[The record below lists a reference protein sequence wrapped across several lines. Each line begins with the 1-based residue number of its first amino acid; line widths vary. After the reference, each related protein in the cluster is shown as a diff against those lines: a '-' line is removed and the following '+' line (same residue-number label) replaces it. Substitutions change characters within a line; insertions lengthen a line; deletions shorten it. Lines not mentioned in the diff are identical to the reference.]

1 MEQVRI
7 MAYNP
12 RIDLWYRKYS
22 AAAQAEQAG
31 EKEKA
36 LLEEQRLQDSG
47 SSPYNEEDA
56 GVPWQEAKT
65 RLPYGMGTLS
75 AIAKNLMH
83 KSGAAYTGNT
93 QQVMD
98 AVAKWGPSALNKTA
112 GTWGGPKRYAWQDQL
127 DPIQTQGYIAKLT
140 AAVQNLPSL
149 QTEWQTSTSNITP
162 QTIKSAMADNSGGGM
177 LMDDDAE
184 LGYSHLFD

>member
-12 RIDLWYRKYS
+12 RIDMWYRKFS
-22 AAAQAEQAG
+22 AAAQAEQAE
-31 EKEKA
+31 EKEQA

-47 SSPYNEEDA
+47 SSPYADEGPNI
-56 GVPWQEAKT
+56 PWQEANT
-65 RLPYGMGTLS
+65 RIPFGIGTMT
-75 AIAKNLMH
+75 AIMKNLMF
-83 KSGAAYTGNT
+83 KSGARYVGKT
-93 QQVMD
+93 QQVID
-98 AVAKWGPSALNKTA
+98 AVAKHGPSALGKS
-112 GTWGGPKRYAWQDQL
+112 GKRYAWQDQL
-127 DPIQTQGYIAKLT
+127 DPIQTQGYLQELMAK
-140 AAVQNLPSL
+140 VQNLPSL

-162 QTIKSAMADNSGGGM
+162 QTIQSTMGDNSGGGM

>member
-22 AAAQAEQAG
+22 AAAQAEQAD
-31 EKEKA
+31 EKEQA
-36 LLEEQRLQDSG
+36 LLEKQREEDSG
-47 SSPYNEEDA
+47 SRTNATDV
-56 GVPWQEAKT
+56 GVPWQEATT

-149 QTEWQTSTSNITP
+149 QNEWRTSTSNITP
-162 QTIKSAMADNSGGGM
+162 PNNKEHYGR
-177 LMDDDAE
+177 
-184 LGYSHLFD
+184 